1 MAIKVLGLDDSKNQR
16 YGIVEVPESYWVS
29 KRSRNNMV
37 AISMHLLNKKEE
49 IRK

>member
-1 MAIKVLGLDDSKNQR
+1 M
-16 YGIVEVPESYWVS
+16 VEVLEFYWVS

-37 AISMHLLNKKEE
+37 AISMHLLNKKDE